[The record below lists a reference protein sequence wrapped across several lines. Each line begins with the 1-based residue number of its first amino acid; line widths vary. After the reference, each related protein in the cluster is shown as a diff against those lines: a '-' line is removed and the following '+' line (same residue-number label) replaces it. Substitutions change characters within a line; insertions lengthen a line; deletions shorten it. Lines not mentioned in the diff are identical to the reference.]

1 MANEFKHKTV
11 GSELTQTE
19 FEAVGGHVLDSQA
32 TGDIIY
38 ASSATQLTRL
48 ARGSANDVLTMGGSN
63 IPAWDSTWTPAGH
76 LIPAADDSYDL
87 GSASAA
93 WQDLFLEGDIT
104 LTDAGTISTT
114 AGALSITPASG
125 SAIVLDT
132 STTLD
137 GGVLTFTPSTDDT
150 VVMTAATNGAFS
162 LVTTDN
168 AAAAANIQI
177 TADGTVDIDSA
188 GVLTLDSGAAIN
200 IEPASGSA
208 ILLDGTISID
218 AGVVTG
224 ATSITSTAFV
234 GDVTGN
240 VSGTAATVTGGT
252 QAAITSTANL
262 VTVGTIGTGV
272 WEGTDV
278 GVAHGGTG
286 VSTLLTNAVLT
297 GNGTSAIQAES
308 TLLFSSSKLIP
319 TASAHDAAG
328 TALTMSAGATTAGT
342 TNNIAGGALTF
353 QGGQGKG
360 SGAGGDII
368 FQTANAGGSGSSLNS
383 LATALTLSDD
393 LSASFAGAVVV
404 TGNLTV
410 NGTTTTVDT
419 ATLSV
424 EDPLIAL
431 ATGNSG
437 DSLDVGFYGK
447 YVDSGTKYSGLF
459 RDQSDSDKWKLFA
472 TTGNSHEV
480 PTTTVNT
487 TSGFTLGTLVA
498 SAFEGAL
505 TGNADTVTTNANLTG
520 DVTSSGNATA
530 IASGVVVDAD
540 VNASAAIAVSK
551 TALTAGTNISLS
563 TNTLNVDDAFLKND
577 ASDTTTGTITAA
589 GFTTGND
596 GVLNFSDDLPSTD
609 HAATGVTVTITS
621 STTLAKGVPVYIS
634 GAGTVAAADAD
645 AATSM
650 PAIGINTT
658 DLSGGAGEAEILLL
672 GIWHDETYNFTAGA
686 DVFIGLD
693 PASSTANSDVLG
705 ITTTAPTAAGDTVQK
720 VGVVLTADTVFVNFT
735 GTEILLA

>member
-672 GIWHDETYNFTAGA
+672 GIWHDETYNFTARA

-693 PASSTANSDVLG
+693 PASPTANSDVLG
-705 ITTTAPTAAGDTVQK
+705 ITTTAPTAAGDTIQK

>member
-76 LIPAADDSYDL
+76 LIPSADDSYDL

>member
-76 LIPAADDSYDL
+76 LIPSADDSYDL

-672 GIWHDETYNFTAGA
+672 GIWRDDTYNFAVGA

>member
-76 LIPAADDSYDL
+76 LIPSADDSYDL

-720 VGVVLTADTVFVNFT
+720 VGVVLTAVRTTPTF
-735 GTEILLA
+735 

>member
-48 ARGSANDVLTMGGSN
+48 PRGSANDVLTMGGSN

-76 LIPAADDSYDL
+76 LIPSADDSYDL

-234 GDVTGN
+234 GNVTGN

-308 TLLFSSSKLIP
+308 TLLFSSNKLIP

-368 FQTANAGGSGSSLNS
+368 FQTANAGGSGSSLNA

-393 LSASFAGAVVV
+393 LSAAFAGAVTVA
-404 TGNLTV
+404 GNLTV

-419 ATLSV
+419 ATLAV

-431 ATGNSG
+431 ATGNNSADAVDIGIYGLYDTSG
-437 DSLDVGFYGK
+437 SQDLYA
-447 YVDSGTKYSGLF
+447 GLF
-459 RDQSDSDKWKLFA
+459 RDANDSGKWKLFKDNQA
-472 TTGNSHEV
+472 A

-487 TSGFTLGTLVA
+487 SGTGYAVGTLVA
-498 SAFEGAL
+498 TLEGNVTGNV
-505 TGNADTVTTNANLTG
+505 TGNASGTAATVTGSTQANITTVANVVEVGALDAGSISSNFGNINIGASTFDTTGAVSTGNLSPAG
-520 DVTSSGNATA
+520 DVAIADGKVIKLGGTRPADDEPATGGASGNNTGYGIVVLFDAGAAVAIGDAVSIGTDGRVIKTVADATGTL
-530 IASGVVVDAD
+530 SGPCIGVATTAA
-540 VNASAAIAVSK
+540 ASADDDVYVMTHGVFRHDDWNFGTKGQAVYIEE
-551 TALTAGTNISLS
+551 ADPGDLS
-563 TNTLNVDDAFLKND
+563 
-577 ASDTTTGTITAA
+577 ITAP
-589 GFTTGND
+589 ND
-596 GVLNFSDDLPSTD
+596 DGDYAQRVGVAITD
-609 HAATGVTVTITS
+609 
-621 STTLAKGVPVYIS
+621 
-634 GAGTVAAADAD
+634 
-645 AATSM
+645 
-650 PAIGINTT
+650 
-658 DLSGGAGEAEILLL
+658 
-672 GIWHDETYNFTAGA
+672 
-686 DVFIGLD
+686 
-693 PASSTANSDVLG
+693 DVLLVMPS
-705 ITTTAPTAAGDTVQK
+705 IDVIEH
-720 VGVVLTADTVFVNFT
+720 T
-735 GTEILLA
+735 GA

>member
-645 AATSM
+645 AASTM

-658 DLSGGAGEAEILLL
+658 DLTGGAGEAEILLL